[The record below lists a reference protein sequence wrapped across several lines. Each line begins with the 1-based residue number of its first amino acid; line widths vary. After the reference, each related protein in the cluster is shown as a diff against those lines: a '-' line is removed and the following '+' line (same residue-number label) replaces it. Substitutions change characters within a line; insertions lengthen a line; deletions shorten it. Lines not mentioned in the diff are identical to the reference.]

1 MASATKAARGDEGW
15 TWLYTGREQGPM
27 AWWGF
32 WFGKRHG
39 PRTRKGDPR
48 KLKGGTAVLLCLK
61 RQFADLRYGLYI
73 TARLPRWWWWW
84 WWWWEIARSIVRASL
99 PFADLARGPIG
110 ASPDSVHSHHSSL
123 QRSLP
128 STPPCRANPGPFA
141 SPPAGRQMRFLC
153 SSLLVCG
160 RDDLL
165 SRYSRIQIS
174 SCRARE
180 RASERDLAELPVRF
194 ADFSTDFVL
203 PPSLCRLFS
212 SPLRPPTPSTLDS
225 LPISLSSVPSC
236 APNPLTAFA
245 IATGS

>member
-15 TWLYTGREQGPM
+15 TWLYTEGEEEAGPDGLVGLLVANGM
-27 AWWGF
+27 D
-32 WFGKRHG
+32 

-61 RQFADLRYGLYI
+61 RQFAGLRYGLYI
-73 TARLPRWWWWW
+73 TARLPRWWW
-84 WWWWEIARSIVRASL
+84 EIARSIARASL
-99 PFADLARGPIG
+99 PFADLARGPVG
-110 ASPDSVHSHHSSL
+110 ASPDSVHSHHIPPCNGG
-123 QRSLP
+123 LP
-128 STPPCRANPGPFA
+128 STPPCGANPGPFA

-212 SPLRPPTPSTLDS
+212 SPSPNSFYSRLLADFFILR
-225 LPISLSSVPSC
+225 SVVR
-236 APNPLTAFA
+236 A
-245 IATGS
+245 